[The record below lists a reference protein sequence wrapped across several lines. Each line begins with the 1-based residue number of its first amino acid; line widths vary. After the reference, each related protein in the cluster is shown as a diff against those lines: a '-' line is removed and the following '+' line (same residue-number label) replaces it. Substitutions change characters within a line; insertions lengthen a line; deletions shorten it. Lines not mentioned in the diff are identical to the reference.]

1 MYCIVCNSKENDT
14 KSTDEKS
21 HSRSSSNTLDDDDNR
36 EEFAPCR
43 SHKDPKLVIITNPFC
58 SYHFRLKKADKQGGE
73 DLSQI
78 RRVYFFRLSV
88 EDHV

>member
-1 MYCIVCNSKENDT
+1 MYYIVCNSKENDN

-36 EEFAPCR
+36 GDVALCR
-43 SHKDPKLVIITNPFC
+43 SHKDLKLLIITNHFC

-73 DLSQI
+73 NLSHI
-78 RRVYFFRLSV
+78 RRVYSF
-88 EDHV
+88 